1 MPGYHVPNMNYIP
14 EGPHMGHMLKAGPE
28 MMQHK
33 KDKKTGKF
41 DNVRKVHPMF
51 EAHRYHPGAPTF
63 PGGYGYPPRPVG
75 HPMGYPGYG
84 APAGYMGYDTPHHP
98 HVAKDHN
105 KKPSNKFDSTM
116 LLGNDND
123 TSYLDNFMNTSK
135 SLSKD
140 SKPKGTDTKHRKS
153 VTSSAPTSERSSGIK
168 NSRSHSSLNLDS
180 VAKTLLAKM
189 RSAASDEE
197 IYESMEIINHRK
209 TLEHITRRD
218 QSAKVKK
225 SKHPLFDHLRTEKA
239 ISEYSKPRQVHHT
252 LPLPREARERALSP
266 QGRDRMVSPHRNG
279 GHSPPEQ
286 IWPTTGPLSKH
297 PARRGD
303 HMHTS
308 DGNSSGSGDDDFH
321 YEPRPNHKFSRSA
334 VLKSRQS
341 NGNHQED
348 SDDDWAIPRPSFG
361 LGERTRRSGAT
372 GVKHQR
378 QVSTDESDS
387 SSKSTG
393 LR

>member
-1 MPGYHVPNMNYIP
+1 MPGYHVPNVNYIP
-14 EGPHMGHMLKAGPE
+14 ERPHMGHGLKTGPE
-28 MMQHK
+28 VHHK

-41 DNVRKVHPMF
+41 DDMRKVHPMF
-51 EAHRYHPGAPTF
+51 EAHRYHPGAPAF
-63 PGGYGYPPRPVG
+63 QGAYGYPRPIG

-84 APAGYMGYDTPHHP
+84 PPAGYMGYEGHHP
-98 HVAKDHN
+98 HAIREQG
-105 KKPSNKFDSTM
+105 KKSKFDSTM
-116 LLGNDND
+116 LLGNEND

-135 SLSKD
+135 SSNKD
-140 SKPKGTDTKHRKS
+140 GKNKPTDTKHGRRS
-153 VTSSAPTSERSSGIK
+153 VASSAPTSERSAGIK
-168 NSRSHSSLNLDS
+168 NSKSRSSLNFDS
-180 VAKTLLAKM
+180 VAKTLLNKM

-209 TLEHITRRD
+209 TLESITKRD
-218 QSAKVKK
+218 QSNKVKIT
-225 SKHPLFDHLRTEKA
+225 KHPLFDHLRTERA
-239 ISEYSKPRQVHHT
+239 IKEYVQPSKSNT
-252 LPLPREARERALSP
+252 LPLPRERALSP
-266 QGRDRMVSPHRNG
+266 DGRGRIVSPHRTRG
-279 GHSPPEQ
+279 SPSEQ

-297 PARRGD
+297 PARRSD
-303 HMHTS
+303 QMHGTS
-308 DGNSSGSGDDDFH
+308 DGNSSGSGDDDFN
-321 YEPRPNHKFSRSA
+321 YAPKPNHRFSRSA
-334 VLKSRQS
+334 ILKTRQD

-361 LGERTRRSGAT
+361 LGEKSRRSGAT